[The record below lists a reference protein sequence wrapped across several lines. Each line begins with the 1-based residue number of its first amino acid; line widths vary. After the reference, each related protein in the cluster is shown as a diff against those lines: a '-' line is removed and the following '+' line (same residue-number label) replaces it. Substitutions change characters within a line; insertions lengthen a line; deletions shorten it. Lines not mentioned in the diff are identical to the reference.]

1 MCASRYAR
9 QLARA
14 RAQHVTLPRDAIL
27 PGTTRI
33 KIGGGDGVEFMTRDN
48 KSAEIK
54 FIDRPVASR
63 SFSPTGRNARPFIIE
78 EAFVTLLPDV
88 ALESPKREAR
98 HRLVHAPFVRENAAR
113 DLSQRWNRN

>member
-1 MCASRYAR
+1 MRHVTRGSLRE
-9 QLARA
+9 RA

-33 KIGGGDGVEFMTRDN
+33 KIGGGGDGGVEFMTSDN

-63 SFSPTGRNARPFIIE
+63 SFSPTGRNARAFIIE

-98 HRLVHAPFVRENAAR
+98 HRLVHAPFV
-113 DLSQRWNRN
+113 LM